1 MARRR
6 FRTYRKKRR
15 RRARSNGAMSKP
27 QKKALAIGVL
37 GTIAVLVFQPTIYQM
52 IATKLGRA

>member
-6 FRTYRKKRR
+6 FRTYRKKRKR
-15 RRARSNGAMSKP
+15 RRRNNGTMSKP
-27 QKKALAIGVL
+27 QKKALAMGIL

-52 IATKLGRA
+52 IAEKLGRA